1 MAVAPHATFVR
12 AEVQK
17 LLDRAPA
24 YTALNP
30 EARAAMRDHMVEIG
44 SYLADPNAHGAQR
57 SGALTAGALAED
69 GEQQSQ
75 KDGVDLTKSR
85 LAEKPGQV
93 GAEFQ
98 GGAVH
103 QSTSE
108 FGRLVQTVNFPEFVS
123 GLVKGV
129 FQAVVDASIQQMQA
143 YGELLAASAKSVQQ
157 FADDHITDGQARDHL
172 VNRFPSKFAID
183 TGGDGPAKLAPR
195 DDSEIDL
202 GGAFGT
208 QGPVDISDPEG
219 EQALVN
225 QAKLDMARSRQQ
237 TMATMVLMGINRIVV
252 TNGQINA
259 KVIFDVQAN
268 DQAARHAQA
277 EMHDKRSDS
286 TTAFG
291 GGSFAGLFGG
301 GFVSSNSH
309 DTTVKSAIDDTSE
322 SKAQMKAQLTGDVHL
337 AFKSDVFPLEKM
349 VDVMG
354 MQTLNQR
361 AAPLPIGPLAT
372 PRAAPASPPAK

>member
-1 MAVAPHATFVR
+1 MAAAPHSAAVR
-12 AEVQK
+12 NEVEK
-17 LLDRAPA
+17 LLERTPA
-24 YTALNP
+24 YQALTP
-30 EARAAMRDHMVEIG
+30 SARSAMLEHMVEIG
-44 SYLADPNAHGAQR
+44 SYLADPNAHGAGGKVQPI
-57 SGALTAGALAED
+57 GAALGDEDVQAPQKQDGAG
-69 GEQQSQ
+69 Q
-75 KDGVDLTKSR
+75 TMNR

-93 GAEFQ
+93 GAEFKA
-98 GGAVH
+98 GAVH
-103 QSTSE
+103 QATEE

-157 FADDHITDGQARDHL
+157 FADDHISDAQARDHL
-172 VNRFPSKFAID
+172 VNRFPSKFGID
-183 TGGDGPAKLAPR
+183 TNTEGAAKLSAR
-195 DDSEIDL
+195 DGSEVDL
-202 GGAFGT
+202 AGAYGT
-208 QGPVDISDPEG
+208 DGAVDVSDPDT

-225 QAKLDMARSRQQ
+225 QAKLDMARQRQQ

-268 DQAARHAQA
+268 DAAARHAQA
-277 EMHDKRSDS
+277 EMHDKRRDS

-349 VDVMG
+349 VDVLG
-354 MQTLNQR
+354 MQTLSER
-361 AAPLPIGPLAT
+361 AAPLPIGPRAT
-372 PRAAPASPPAK
+372 PAAAPAK